1 MFENFPYTNFHDLNL
16 DWIIQKIMDA
26 YSPDNPP
33 PVGMVAS
40 VNGKTGIVVLT
51 GEDIKAAAGDP
62 DSIKTIL
69 DNLAAGKQDAPAAA
83 GSSGQFLGLD
93 VNGDPVWATPSGS
106 GTTDYNDLTN
116 KPQVAGVTLSG
127 NKTLS
132 DLGAQPAP
140 AAAGTAGQFL
150 GLDSNLDPVWDTP
163 SGSGTTNYNDLTNK
177 PQVEGVTLS
186 GNKTL
191 SDLGAQPAPAA
202 AGTAGQVL
210 SLDNSLNPVWSTPSG
225 GSSNYNDLS
234 NKPQIENVTLSGN
247 KTLNDLGA
255 MKKPTSPG
263 TAGQVL
269 TLDINLDPV
278 WQTQTI
284 GHNLYRITTDG
295 VKTWNELLADFYD
308 ILESVNSTNRFWA
321 KINIGQIYTFSSY
334 RSGVYE
340 FTSPTW
346 NADSSKIQLSE
357 IILISNSI
365 ASFKY
370 YYADGTQETPGTQVP
385 TAGINIDLMI

>member
-16 DWIIQKIMDA
+16 DWIVEKVQEA

-40 VNGKTGIVVLT
+40 VNGKTGIVILT

-69 DNLAAGKQDAPAAA
+69 DNLASGKQDAPAVA

-106 GTTDYNDLTN
+106 GTT
-116 KPQVAGVTLSG
+116 
-127 NKTLS
+127 
-132 DLGAQPAP
+132 
-140 AAAGTAGQFL
+140 
-150 GLDSNLDPVWDTP
+150 
-163 SGSGTTNYNDLTNK
+163 NYNDLTNK
-177 PQVEGVTLS
+177 PQIESVTLS
-186 GNKTL
+186 GNKSL
-191 SDLGAQPAPAA
+191 NDLGIQPAPAA

-225 GSSNYNDLS
+225 GTSNYNDLT
-234 NKPQIENVTLSGN
+234 NKPQVAGVTLSGN
-247 KTLNDLGA
+247 KSLNDLGA
-255 MKKPTSPG
+255 LAKPASPG
-263 TAGQVL
+263 VVGQVL

-308 ILESVNSTNRFWA
+308 ILEGVTSTNRFWA

-346 NADSSKIQLSE
+346 NADSSKIQLSD
-357 IILISNSI
+357 IIIISNSI
-365 ASFKY
+365 ASFK
-370 YYADGTQETPGTQVP
+370 
-385 TAGINIDLMI
+385 